1 MKIAYNPQT
10 GAALTAAPSNNDITF
25 DLKGQSIYAKGVQF
39 KGTDTTYSVFS
50 KGYAGLVPAPSYTT
64 ATKFLKEDG
73 TWETP
78 LNNKVLQVNTN
89 TNSEYRILFSN
100 SDNNTNET
108 NSIRKSSNLKFNPST
123 GTLTTNTFIG
133 NLQGSATNLAGGV
146 AGSIPY
152 QTAAGT
158 TAFLASGTSGQVLKI
173 NSSGL
178 PQWTAD
184 DSNSG
189 VRTTTINGNYLR
201 VNTNGTNADLTI
213 PYATKAAYLTT
224 SMNTITTTTNDIT
237 SEWGVLGNSVHMYSE
252 KNQLN
257 NQPSQYGLLLNLAY
271 GSDVH
276 QIWATQSTGNLYH
289 RGGNATGWA
298 NSSNWITILDS
309 VNSSIS
315 GDGGSTWGSSITVKI
330 NNVEKTLTI
339 PSNPNTDIK
348 VAYTAATANV
358 AHPILFANNSTNTG
372 DPATGAVCY
381 ESNATNGAGLTY
393 NPYSNLLNIPNGKL
407 QINTTVKDHGTT
419 SDQCLYIYAPAP
431 SSGTTIT
438 TKNSPGIGFKV
449 EGNNWGSIVFNQGVF
464 EFVKNNF
471 VDYHDIRANNIK
483 ANVLTSTVADG
494 KAPLNI
500 TSTTLVNN
508 LNADMLDGYHAE
520 EFCRV
525 SIHKVSFSGG
535 YVTVSTLKGQGCVV
549 SGDNYNSNSVTL
561 QYNYNTPKLVITS
574 EHYDFSDEG
583 IRTFAYIR
591 TYQNH
596 GIIVSTSTTDSSG
609 FPSGELYVLSIF

>member
-10 GAALTAAPSNNDITF
+10 EAALTAAPSNNDITF

-64 ATKFLKEDG
+64 ATRFLKEDG

-78 LNNKVLQVNTN
+78 LDNKVLQVNTS

-133 NLQGSATNLAGGV
+133 NLQGSAANLAGGV

-152 QTAAGT
+152 QTATGT

-213 PYATKAAYLTT
+213 PYATKATYLTT
-224 SMNTITTTTNDIT
+224 STNTITTTTNDIT

-252 KNQLN
+252 NNQLN

-276 QIWATQSTGNLYH
+276 QIWATQSTGSLYH

-315 GDGGSTWGSSITVKI
+315 GDGGDTWGSSITVKI
-330 NNVEKTLTI
+330 NGTTKILTI
-339 PSNPNTDIK
+339 PSNPNTDAK
-348 VAYTAATANV
+348 VKQDVTTSNSYKPV
-358 AHPILFANNSTNTG
+358 ILGYNSTSSTASVTNQVYYSSNVYVNPSNGSLFLTGTGGLNLKASTDSGNPPQIRFSRGTETDTRTDWAIAGFSDGFQIRYKYSTNSWTNVFKATTENTYIYKPLSITG
-372 DPATGAVCY
+372 GLSLTGA
-381 ESNATNGAGLTY
+381 
-393 NPYSNLLNIPNGKL
+393 
-407 QINTTVKDHGTT
+407 
-419 SDQCLYIYAPAP
+419 
-431 SSGTTIT
+431 
-438 TKNSPGIGFKV
+438 
-449 EGNNWGSIVFNQGVF
+449 
-464 EFVKNNF
+464 
-471 VDYHDIRANNIK
+471 
-483 ANVLTSTVADG
+483 LTSTIATG
-494 KAPLNI
+494 TAPLNI

-520 EFCRV
+520 EFCKV

-535 YVTVSTLKGQGCVV
+535 YVTVSTLKGQGCSV
-549 SGDNYNSNSVTL
+549 SGDDYGSMSVTL
-561 QYNYNTPKLVITS
+561 QYDYNTPTLVITS

-591 TYQNH
+591 AYQNH

-609 FPSGELYVLSIF
+609 FPSGIFYVLSIF

>member
-10 GAALTAAPSNNDITF
+10 EAALTAAPSNNDITF

-64 ATKFLKEDG
+64 ATRFLKEDG

-78 LNNKVLQVNTN
+78 LDNKVLQVNTS

-100 SDNNTNET
+100 SDNDTNET

-133 NLQGSATNLAGGV
+133 NLQGSAANLAGGV

-152 QTAAGT
+152 QTATGT

-213 PYATKAAYLTT
+213 PYATKATYLTT
-224 SMNTITTTTNDIT
+224 STNTITTTTNDIT

-298 NSSNWITILDS
+298 NNSNWITILDS

-330 NNVEKTLTI
+330 NGISKTLTI
-339 PSNPNTDIK
+339 PSNPNTDAK
-348 VAYTAATANV
+348 VKQDVTTSNSYKPV
-358 AHPILFANNSTNTG
+358 ILGYNST
-372 DPATGAVCY
+372 
-381 ESNATNGAGLTY
+381 S
-393 NPYSNLLNIPNGKL
+393 S
-407 QINTTVKDHGTT
+407 TT
-419 SDQCLYIYAPAP
+419 SVTNQVYYSSNVYVNP
-431 SSGTTIT
+431 SSGSLFLTGSGGLNLKASTDSGNPPQIRFSRGTETDTNTDWAIAGFSDGFQIRYKYSTNSWTNIFKATTTNTYIYKPLSIT
-438 TKNSPGIGFKV
+438 GGLSLTG
-449 EGNNWGSIVFNQGVF
+449 
-464 EFVKNNF
+464 
-471 VDYHDIRANNIK
+471 A
-483 ANVLTSTVADG
+483 LTSTVADG
-494 KAPLNI
+494 TAPLSI
-500 TSTTLVNN
+500 TSTTKVTN

-525 SIHKVSFSGG
+525 AIHKVSFAGG
-535 YVTVSTLKGQGCVV
+535 NVTVFTLKGQGCSV
-549 SGDNYNSNSVTL
+549 SGDNYGSRSVTL
-561 QYNYNTPKLVITS
+561 QYDYNTPTLVITS

-591 TYQNH
+591 AYQNH

-609 FPSGELYVLSIF
+609 FPSGEFYVLSIF